1 MRRFR
6 ERNRF
11 RTGVFG
17 VLGVVAVV
25 ALAVEFPNLPL
36 VHSNAGYAADF
47 ANAGGLTAGD
57 IVTVDGVKV
66 GSITGMALDGD
77 MVRVSFSVGSSLRL
91 GSSTSAAAKVLSPV
105 GQEYLELSPA
115 GGGSLRGDIPLSR
128 TTVPYNLVTDLS
140 GLGNVIQHYDIPQLE
155 KALDVAGQSLSGT
168 SAQEVKAAFDGLA
181 KVSGILGGEQSALA
195 TIVSQGASLTAV
207 LSQRST
213 QLFDLFGQAD
223 LVLSVLRQ
231 RQAAI
236 HQLLAATATLSSEI
250 TSVLSVNR
258 GQLASLLRSLQG
270 VSAVLA
276 KDAGDIG
283 AALPVLE
290 AFSRYTANSTGSG
303 PFADVAIPTL
313 LVPDDL
319 ARQCT
324 ASSSYPSN
332 NPQVGC
338 RP

>member
-1 MRRFR
+1 M
-6 ERNRF
+6 
-11 RTGVFG
+11 GVCG
-17 VLGVVAVV
+17 VLGVLALVAV
-25 ALAVEFPNLPL
+25 AMEFPHLPL

-47 ANAGGLTAGD
+47 PNAGGLTAGD

-77 MVRVSFSVGSSLRL
+77 MVRVSFSVSSSVSL
-91 GSSTSAAAKVLSPV
+91 GSTTSAAAKVLSPV
-105 GQEYLELSPA
+105 GQEYLELAPSGA
-115 GGGSLRGDIPLSR
+115 GPLHGDIPLSR
-128 TTVPYNLVTDLS
+128 TSVPYNLVTDLS
-140 GLGNVIQHYDIPQLE
+140 GLGNVIQHYDIPELE

-168 SAQEVKAAFDGLA
+168 SAKEVKAAFDGLA

-207 LSQRST
+207 LSQRSA

-236 HQLLAATATLSSEI
+236 RQLLASTATLSREI

-258 GQLASLLRSLQG
+258 GALTSLLRSLQG

-283 AALPVLE
+283 AALPVLQ
-290 AFSRYTANSTGSG
+290 AFSRYTADSTGSG
-303 PFADVAIPTL
+303 PFADVSIPTL

-324 ASSSYPSN
+324 ARTSYPTAN
-332 NPQVGC
+332 RQVGC